1 MRKDDEYIS
10 SSTFKFAWNSN
21 LNFELTSILIEF
33 VCIQVFLPKKKKRK
47 KKKRGER
54 KKEKQCNLQNI
65 DFCRNYTDDNTEE
78 NGVTR
83 ASHGN

>member
-33 VCIQVFLPKKKKRK
+33 VCIQVFLPKKKKETGRK
-47 KKKRGER
+47 KKGE
-54 KKEKQCNLQNI
+54 
-65 DFCRNYTDDNTEE
+65 
-78 NGVTR
+78 
-83 ASHGN
+83 AM